1 LLSGGSAAVAAGR
14 FAVQFAKPDTEHL
27 FEVADGQPGYFTS
40 AQAAEA
46 GYARSTHTYH
56 VKMGNW
62 VRERRGIY
70 RLRRY
75 PMSEN
80 GQLVLWSL
88 WSRDRSGKP
97 QGVYSHLTALAL
109 KELSDANP
117 ARLDL
122 TVPRDFRRGSDIPK
136 ILVLHKAQLTPSEII
151 RQRGYAVTTPIRAI
165 SDLAGSGGVER
176 EIIAEALIMRLESGQ
191 RESNSHSQLGRLELY
206 H

>member
-1 LLSGGSAAVAAGR
+1 MRAA
-14 FAVQFAKPDTEHL
+14 FTKPDTEHL
-27 FEVADGQPGYFTS
+27 FEVAEGQQGYFTS

-56 VKMGNW
+56 VKTGNW
-62 VRERRGIY
+62 VREHRGIY

-122 TVPRDFRRGSDIPK
+122 TVPSDFRRGSDIPK

-151 RQRGYAVTTPIRAI
+151 RERGYAVTTPIRAI
-165 SDLAGSGGVER
+165 SDLAGFGGVER
-176 EIIAEALIMRLESGQ
+176 DILAEALREGQKRGVITLQEIAKARSRPQNPEWLHRL
-191 RESNSHSQLGRLELY
+191 LEDAR
-206 H
+206 